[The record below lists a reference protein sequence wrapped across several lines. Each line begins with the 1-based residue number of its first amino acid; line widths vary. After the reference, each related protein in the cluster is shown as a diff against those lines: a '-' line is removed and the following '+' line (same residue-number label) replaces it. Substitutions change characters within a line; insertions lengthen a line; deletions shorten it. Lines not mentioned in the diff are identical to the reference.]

1 MARTSVI
8 RFFKKNVFVKKQIK
22 NFFPLL
28 SNKIKRL
35 TFRRPFLNKL
45 IRLNYKIFF
54 KSILQL
60 NKSNSLTRSL
70 IHYRIKQLK
79 KHKL

>member
-8 RFFKKNVFVKKQIK
+8 RFFKKNIFVKKQIK
-22 NFFPLL
+22 NFFPFL

-35 TFRRPFLNKL
+35 TLRRPFLNKL
-45 IRLNYKIFF
+45 IRLNYKMFF
-54 KSILQL
+54 KSTLQL

-70 IHYRIKQLK
+70 VHYRIKQLK